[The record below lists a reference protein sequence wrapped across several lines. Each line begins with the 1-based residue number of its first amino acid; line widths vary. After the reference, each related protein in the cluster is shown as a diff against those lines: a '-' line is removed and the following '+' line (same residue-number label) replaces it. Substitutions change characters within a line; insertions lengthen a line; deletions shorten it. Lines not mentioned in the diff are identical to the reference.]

1 MYRTFEENE
10 LPIRPLIGCID
21 LCGEAFPELLDLH
34 GISLL
39 HSVVAQA
46 PEPAI
51 LRKIE
56 VSSDYFYLAVKPG
69 WVSSIT
75 KPCLGPVSITDKSG
89 SVTAPTKTNTAV
101 REALCGEDGSQKGE
115 KLITGA
121 VKKVER
127 RGKRSYGLASSP

>member
-10 LPIRPLIGCID
+10 FPIRPLIGCID

-51 LRKIE
+51 LGKTE
-56 VSSDYFYLAVKPG
+56 VSSDYFYLAVKPD